1 MSTKIR
7 QFIQVFSGTSLI
19 GIGISLNYLAN
30 LGLGPWGVFHD
41 GLSKTLGISY
51 GRTII
56 ITGVAVMLLWIP
68 LKQKPGL
75 GTIVDIFLV
84 GIVADLIILNF
95 ELSDSIFLSLTL
107 IAFGIILIGAGTAIY
122 VGADLGAGPRDG
134 VMVGLETIGLKIGTA
149 RNLIE
154 LFAFL
159 TGWLL
164 GGLVGYVTIL
174 FVIGIGPVV
183 QIVLPYVCLLY
194 TSPSPR
200 DEKVS
205 RMPSS
210 A

>member
-1 MSTKIR
+1 MWTKIR

-95 ELSDSIFLSLTL
+95 ELSENIFLSLTL

-183 QIVLPYVCLLY
+183 QMVLPYVDM
-194 TSPSPR
+194 R
-200 DEKVS
+200 KND
-205 RMPSS
+205 
-210 A
+210 

>member
-1 MSTKIR
+1 MLRKHR
-7 QFIQVFSGTSLI
+7 QLFQVIFGTSLI

-41 GLSKTLGISY
+41 GLSKTIGITY

-75 GTIVDIFLV
+75 GTLIDIFLV
-84 GIVADLIILNF
+84 GLVADTIILYF
-95 ELSDSIFLSLTL
+95 EFSENIFLSLIL
-107 IAFGIILIGAGTAIY
+107 VLLGIISIGTGTAIY
-122 VGADLGAGPRDG
+122 VGADLGVGPRDG
-134 VMVGLETIGLKIGTA
+134 IMVGLETLGIKIGTA

-154 LFAFL
+154 LIAFL

-183 QIVLPYVCLLY
+183 QFVLPYVDMRE
-194 TSPSPR
+194 SI
-200 DEKVS
+200 
-205 RMPSS
+205 
-210 A
+210 

>member
-95 ELSDSIFLSLTL
+95 ELSENIFLSLTL

-183 QIVLPYVCLLY
+183 QMVLPYVDM
-194 TSPSPR
+194 R
-200 DEKVS
+200 KN
-205 RMPSS
+205 

>member
-174 FVIGIGPVV
+174 FVICIGPVV
-183 QIVLPYVCLLY
+183 QIVLPYVDM
-194 TSPSPR
+194 R
-200 DEKVS
+200 KND
-205 RMPSS
+205 
-210 A
+210 

>member
-1 MSTKIR
+1 MLRKSR
-7 QFIQVFSGTSLI
+7 QLFQVIFGTSLI
-19 GIGISLNYLAN
+19 GVGISLNYLAN

-41 GLSKTLGISY
+41 GLSKTVGITY

-75 GTIVDIFLV
+75 GTLIDIFLV
-84 GIVADLIILNF
+84 GLVADTIILYF
-95 ELSDSIFLSLTL
+95 EFSENIFLSLIL
-107 IAFGIILIGAGTAIY
+107 VLLGIISIGTGTAIY
-122 VGADLGAGPRDG
+122 VGADLGVGPRDG
-134 VMVGLETIGLKIGTA
+134 IMVGLETLGIKIGTA

-154 LFAFL
+154 LIAFL

-183 QIVLPYVCLLY
+183 QFVLPYVDMRE
-194 TSPSPR
+194 SI
-200 DEKVS
+200 
-205 RMPSS
+205 
-210 A
+210 

>member
-95 ELSDSIFLSLTL
+95 GLSDSIFLSLTL

-183 QIVLPYVCLLY
+183 QIVLPYVDM
-194 TSPSPR
+194 R
-200 DEKVS
+200 KND
-205 RMPSS
+205 
-210 A
+210 

>member
-7 QFIQVFSGTSLI
+7 QFIQVFLGTSLI

-68 LKQKPGL
+68 LKQKPGI
-75 GTIVDIFLV
+75 GTVVDIFLV

-183 QIVLPYVCLLY
+183 QIVLPYVDM
-194 TSPSPR
+194 R
-200 DEKVS
+200 KND
-205 RMPSS
+205 
-210 A
+210 

>member
-30 LGLGPWGVFHD
+30 LGLGPWGVFLD
-41 GLSKTLGISY
+41 GLSKTLCISY

-183 QIVLPYVCLLY
+183 QIVLPYVDM
-194 TSPSPR
+194 R
-200 DEKVS
+200 KND
-205 RMPSS
+205 
-210 A
+210 

>member
-1 MSTKIR
+1 MLRKPR
-7 QFIQVFSGTSLI
+7 QLFQVIFGTSLL
-19 GIGISLNYLAN
+19 GVGISLNYLAN

-41 GLSKTLGISY
+41 GLSKTIGITY

-75 GTIVDIFLV
+75 GTLIDIFLV
-84 GIVADLIILNF
+84 GLVADTIILYF
-95 ELSDSIFLSLTL
+95 EFSENIFLSLIL
-107 IAFGIILIGAGTAIY
+107 VLLGIISIGTGTAIY
-122 VGADLGAGPRDG
+122 VGADLGVGPRDG
-134 VMVGLETIGLKIGTA
+134 IMVGLETLGIKIGTA

-154 LFAFL
+154 LIAFL

-183 QIVLPYVCLLY
+183 QFVLPYVDMRE
-194 TSPSPR
+194 SI
-200 DEKVS
+200 
-205 RMPSS
+205 
-210 A
+210 

>member
-41 GLSKTLGISY
+41 GLSKTFGISY

-56 ITGVAVMLLWIP
+56 VTGVAVMLLWIP
-68 LKQKPGL
+68 LKQKPGI
-75 GTIVDIFLV
+75 GTVIDIFLV

-95 ELSDSIFLSLTL
+95 ELSDSIFLSLSL

-183 QIVLPYVCLLY
+183 QIVLPYVDM
-194 TSPSPR
+194 R
-200 DEKVS
+200 KND
-205 RMPSS
+205 
-210 A
+210 

>member
-56 ITGVAVMLLWIP
+56 FTGVAVMLLWIP

-134 VMVGLETIGLKIGTA
+134 VMVGLETLGLKIGTA

-183 QIVLPYVCLLY
+183 QIVLPYVDM
-194 TSPSPR
+194 R
-200 DEKVS
+200 KND
-205 RMPSS
+205 
-210 A
+210 

>member
-1 MSTKIR
+1 MWTKIR

-95 ELSDSIFLSLTL
+95 ELSDNIFLSLTL

-134 VMVGLETIGLKIGTA
+134 VMVGLETLGLKIGLA

-183 QIVLPYVCLLY
+183 QMVLPYVDM
-194 TSPSPR
+194 R
-200 DEKVS
+200 KND
-205 RMPSS
+205 
-210 A
+210 

>member
-107 IAFGIILIGAGTAIY
+107 IAFGIFLIGAGTAIY

-134 VMVGLETIGLKIGTA
+134 VMVGLETLGLKIGTA

-183 QIVLPYVCLLY
+183 QIVLPYVDM
-194 TSPSPR
+194 R
-200 DEKVS
+200 KND
-205 RMPSS
+205 
-210 A
+210 

>member
-68 LKQKPGL
+68 LKQKPGI

-183 QIVLPYVCLLY
+183 QIVLPYVDM
-194 TSPSPR
+194 R
-200 DEKVS
+200 KND
-205 RMPSS
+205 
-210 A
+210 

>member
-51 GRTII
+51 GKTII
-56 ITGVAVMLLWIP
+56 ITGVAVLLLWIP

-84 GIVADLIILNF
+84 GSVADLIILNF
-95 ELSDSIFLSLTL
+95 EFSNSVFLSLTL
-107 IAFGIILIGAGTAIY
+107 IVLGIILIGAGTAIY
-122 VGADLGAGPRDG
+122 IGADLGAGPRDG
-134 VMVGLETIGLKIGTA
+134 VMVGLETIGFKIGTA

-154 LFAFL
+154 LFAFI

-164 GGLVGYVTIL
+164 GGLVGYVTIF

-183 QIVLPYVCLLY
+183 QIVLPYVDM
-194 TSPSPR
+194 R
-200 DEKVS
+200 KN
-205 RMPSS
+205 

>member
-1 MSTKIR
+1 MLRKPR
-7 QFIQVFSGTSLI
+7 QLFQVIFGTSLI
-19 GIGISLNYLAN
+19 GVGISLNYLAN

-41 GLSKTLGISY
+41 GLSKTIGITY

-75 GTIVDIFLV
+75 GTLIDIFLV
-84 GIVADLIILNF
+84 GLVADTIIFYF
-95 ELSDSIFLSLTL
+95 EFSENIYLSLIL
-107 IAFGIILIGAGTAIY
+107 VLLGIISIGTGTAIY
-122 VGADLGAGPRDG
+122 VGADLGVGPRDG
-134 VMVGLETIGLKIGTA
+134 IMVGLETLGIKIGTA

-154 LFAFL
+154 LIAFL

-183 QIVLPYVCLLY
+183 QFVLPYVDMRE
-194 TSPSPR
+194 SI
-200 DEKVS
+200 
-205 RMPSS
+205 
-210 A
+210 

>member
-7 QFIQVFSGTSLI
+7 QFVQVFSGTSLI

-183 QIVLPYVCLLY
+183 QIVLPYVDM
-194 TSPSPR
+194 R
-200 DEKVS
+200 KND
-205 RMPSS
+205 
-210 A
+210 

>member
-1 MSTKIR
+1 MLRKQR
-7 QFIQVFSGTSLI
+7 QLFQVIFGTSLI

-41 GLSKTLGISY
+41 GLSKTIGITY

-56 ITGVAVMLLWIP
+56 VTGVAVMLLWIP

-75 GTIVDIFLV
+75 GTLIDIFLV
-84 GIVADLIILNF
+84 GLVADTIILYF
-95 ELSDSIFLSLTL
+95 EFSENIFLSLIL
-107 IAFGIILIGAGTAIY
+107 VLLGIISIGTGTAIY
-122 VGADLGAGPRDG
+122 VGADLGVGPRDG
-134 VMVGLETIGLKIGTA
+134 IMVGLETLGIKIGTA

-154 LFAFL
+154 LIAFL

-183 QIVLPYVCLLY
+183 QLVLPYVDMRE
-194 TSPSPR
+194 SI
-200 DEKVS
+200 
-205 RMPSS
+205 
-210 A
+210 

>member
-95 ELSDSIFLSLTL
+95 ELSDNIFLSLTL

-183 QIVLPYVCLLY
+183 QMVLPYVDM
-194 TSPSPR
+194 R
-200 DEKVS
+200 KND
-205 RMPSS
+205 
-210 A
+210 

>member
-1 MSTKIR
+1 MLRKPR
-7 QFIQVFSGTSLI
+7 QLFQVIFGTSLI
-19 GIGISLNYLAN
+19 GVGISLNYLAN

-41 GLSKTLGISY
+41 GLSKTVGITY

-75 GTIVDIFLV
+75 GTLIDIFLV
-84 GIVADLIILNF
+84 GLVADTIILYF
-95 ELSDSIFLSLTL
+95 EFSENIFLSLML
-107 IAFGIILIGAGTAIY
+107 VLLGIISIGTGTAIY
-122 VGADLGAGPRDG
+122 VGADLGVGPRDG
-134 VMVGLETIGLKIGTA
+134 IMVGLETLGIKIGTA

-154 LFAFL
+154 LIAFL

-183 QIVLPYVCLLY
+183 QFVLPYVDMRE
-194 TSPSPR
+194 SI
-200 DEKVS
+200 
-205 RMPSS
+205 
-210 A
+210 

>member
-95 ELSDSIFLSLTL
+95 KLSDSIFLSLAL
-107 IAFGIILIGAGTAIY
+107 ITFGIILIGAGTAIY

-134 VMVGLETIGLKIGTA
+134 VMVGLETIGFKIGTA

-183 QIVLPYVCLLY
+183 QIVLPYVDM
-194 TSPSPR
+194 R
-200 DEKVS
+200 ENV
-205 RMPSS
+205 
-210 A
+210 

>member
-84 GIVADLIILNF
+84 GIVADLIILNGDPLKNINVF
-95 ELSDSIFLSLTL
+95 NDTNKNVSFILKDGQIIKNLLT
-107 IAFGIILIGAGTAIY
+107 
-122 VGADLGAGPRDG
+122 
-134 VMVGLETIGLKIGTA
+134 
-149 RNLIE
+149 
-154 LFAFL
+154 
-159 TGWLL
+159 
-164 GGLVGYVTIL
+164 
-174 FVIGIGPVV
+174 
-183 QIVLPYVCLLY
+183 
-194 TSPSPR
+194 
-200 DEKVS
+200 
-205 RMPSS
+205 
-210 A
+210 

>member
-68 LKQKPGL
+68 LKQKPGI

-84 GIVADLIILNF
+84 GLVADLIILNF
-95 ELSDSIFLSLTL
+95 ELSESIFLSLTL

-122 VGADLGAGPRDG
+122 IGADLGAGPRDG

-183 QIVLPYVCLLY
+183 QIVLPYVDM
-194 TSPSPR
+194 R
-200 DEKVS
+200 KND
-205 RMPSS
+205 
-210 A
+210 